1 MTDFSFKTDVSA
13 EEAAADIAAQLK
25 SKFREVECRLDEVEQ
40 KAVRK
45 GGGGDLGSLDSPGR
59 AFVDADN
66 VRGFLSDVTAGRRVG
81 CEVKAIITSA
91 TTVAAGSAGDL
102 AQATRDDTFVGPK
115 RRLTVRSLLP
125 TIQVTSGSV
134 EYAAQTGYTNA
145 AATVAEGA
153 AKPQSDLQY
162 DLVNVPIRTL
172 AHWVIASRQ
181 ILDDAPQLQGLIDT
195 ELRYGLAYAEELQLL
210 NGGGTGTDLNGI
222 YTQATAFAAGSLV
235 IAAATKLDVLGA
247 AILQNTLA
255 EEPVTGI
262 VVHPSDWMG
271 MRLLKNTDGEYI
283 MGPPGADVEP
293 RLFGV
298 PTVVTPAMG
307 AGNFLVG
314 NFQRATLY
322 DRWQARVEISTE
334 DSDNFRKNLCT
345 ILAEERIGLAVKNAA
360 AFTKGS
366 YATAITDLAS

>member
-1 MTDFSFKTDVSA
+1 MSDFQFKTDGSA
-13 EEAAADIAAQLK
+13 EELARDVADQIK
-25 SKFREVECRLDEVEQ
+25 GKFREVEARLDDVEQ

-45 GGGGDLGSLDSPGR
+45 GGGLDFAPPESPGR
-59 AFVDADN
+59 LFVDSDS
-66 VRGFLSDVTAGRRVG
+66 VKGFLSDVTAGRRVG

-91 TTVAAGSAGDL
+91 TTIAAGSAGDL

-134 EYAAQTGYTNA
+134 EYAKQTGYTNA
-145 AATVAEGA
+145 AATVAEGD

-210 NGGGTGTDLNGI
+210 LGDGLTTNLNGI

-235 IAAATKLDVLGA
+235 IASATKLDVIGA

-262 VVHPSDWMG
+262 VVHPSDWTG
-271 MRLLKNTDGEYI
+271 MRLLKNADGEYI

-298 PTVVTPAMG
+298 PTVVTPAIG